1 MKKNVFINKSIPL
14 FCFDSLDSTMNE
26 IKKKQYNVYEE
37 VVVIANKQTQGR
49 GRRNNN
55 WVSDEGNLYLS
66 IRLKKKIYKN
76 HHFITYMIGIV
87 MYEIIKEYVSKP
99 IKTIIKWPND
109 ILIDNKKVSG
119 ILVEFLSYGSI
130 IKDTIIGIGVNINNN
145 PKKIKKPSTYLK
157 KYCNY
162 TIENLELTKSILQEV
177 DNWIEVLNNNKR
189 LLLKEWMKRSV
200 KLNSQ
205 IKFHYNDRIV
215 SGIYKGISKDGSIEV
230 LMENKKNNFF
240 NLELI

>member
-1 MKKNVFINKSIPL
+1 
-14 FCFDSLDSTMNE
+14 
-26 IKKKQYNVYEE
+26 
-37 VVVIANKQTQGR
+37 
-49 GRRNNN
+49 
-55 WVSDEGNLYLS
+55 
-66 IRLKKKIYKN
+66 
-76 HHFITYMIGIV
+76 

-109 ILIDNKKVSG
+109 ILIDNKKVAG
-119 ILVEFLSYGSI
+119 ILVEFLSYGNI

-145 PKKIKKPSTYLK
+145 PKKIKKSSTYLK

-162 TIENLELTKSILQEV
+162 TIENLELTKSILQGI

-189 LLLKEWMKRSV
+189 LLLKEWMKRSA
-200 KLNSQ
+200 KLNSK

-215 SGIYKGISKDGSIEV
+215 SGIYKGISKDGSIEIF
-230 LMENKKNNFF
+230 MENKKNNFF